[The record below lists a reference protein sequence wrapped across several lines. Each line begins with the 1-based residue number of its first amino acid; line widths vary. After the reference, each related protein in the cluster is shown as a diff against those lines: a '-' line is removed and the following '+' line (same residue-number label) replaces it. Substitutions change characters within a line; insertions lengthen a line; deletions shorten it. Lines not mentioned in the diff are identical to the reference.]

1 MLLKNC
7 QNANFKNSNFNVY
20 LNMNLNEFYEI
31 IQIIFAFQYI
41 LNISIPYIN
50 PDIWQSDWL
59 EYELLKIWGIL

>member
-1 MLLKNC
+1 
-7 QNANFKNSNFNVY
+7 
-20 LNMNLNEFYEI
+20 MNLNEFYEI

-50 PDIWQSDWL
+50 PDIWQSERL